1 VNAVTRTSFTERLR
15 LYSEARGSGE
25 PSYNAAIAAGV
36 DPGRDARRYER
47 WYQAQL
53 AAAAGREPPPP
64 LSPDL
69 ACRRR
74 RAAARTRM
82 DSAW

>member
-1 VNAVTRTSFTERLR
+1 MYA
-15 LYSEARGSGE
+15 EARGSGE
-25 PSYNAAIAAGV
+25 LSYNAAIAAGV
-36 DPGRDARRYER
+36 DPGEHAQRYER

-53 AAAAGREPPPP
+53 ASEAGREPPPP
-64 LSPDL
+64 LSPDV